1 MIYWFTFSA
10 DYDIIILIILSK
22 SWDSMSEEMNITEQ
36 TEETVEI
43 ALTRSEQREQ
53 AFMFLFSKLFG
64 DTPLEDAVEDNSQ
77 MFMGGVC
84 AYAQAVAMGI
94 ESKTDELDSIIVK
107 YLKKGWSISRISKAS
122 LVILRLALYEIKYL
136 ENVPDSVAVNEAV
149 ELAKKYTIDESGFVN
164 GILGSYIREQGT
176 DK

>member
-1 MIYWFTFSA
+1 
-10 DYDIIILIILSK
+10 
-22 SWDSMSEEMNITEQ
+22 MSEEMNIMEQ
-36 TEETVEI
+36 TEETVEASVEENAEEAVEI

-64 DTPLEDAVEDNSQ
+64 DETLEDAVEDHSM

-94 ESKTDELDSIIVK
+94 EHKTDELDGIISK
-107 YLKKGWSISRISKAS
+107 YLKKGWSISRISKPS

-136 ENVPDSVAVNEAV
+136 ENVPNSVAVNEAV

-164 GILGSYIREQGT
+164 GILGSYIRELE
-176 DK
+176 KEN